1 MIRKTKAAVVFIAIM
16 IAALL
21 LLDRSRARAQEPTN
35 KLEIIGLQIPYDQRM
50 GADDGALFAIHF
62 GGDTHGS
69 LDTCG

>member
-21 LLDRSRARAQEPTN
+21 LLDRPRAGAQEPTN
-35 KLEIIGLQIPYDQRM
+35 KLEIIGVQVPYEQRT
-50 GADDGALFAIHF
+50 GSDDGALFAIHF

-69 LDTCG
+69 LDACG